1 MTSFRLSYVHQ
12 FPDRHGKIRRYFRR
26 SGFPRVALPGRPG
39 SAEFMA
45 AFNAAMQGAA
55 VLPPSRY
62 GNGTIGALWTD
73 YCRSAAYAN
82 LSASSKRIYRQ
93 IISPILEHH
102 GHRSVSGMKREHARQ
117 IVESVGLTA
126 PQWRTS
132 RFPCFACCFHS
143 QWTVAGVLT
152 IPAAVSSDTRGGE
165 FRSWTDEELTRYEK
179 RWPLGTRERLTYDL
193 LLFTT
198 QRGGDAVNI
207 KRSDIVAGILHLTQ
221 QKTGT
226 KLLIPIHPALE
237 RSIRAASSN
246 GIFVLSDTAGRP
258 IQRRTL
264 TGIVRRAAK
273 SAGLPADCVA
283 HGLRKSGMRLLAENG
298 ASENQ
303 LAAVSGHKS
312 MAEVQRYTKAA
323 DQAGLARAAM
333 NPIPEHQVANLRKVC
348 QIWFTSYCFR
358 YIIF

>member
-1 MTSFRLSYVHQ
+1 MTSFRLSHIHE
-12 FPDRHGKIRRYFRR
+12 FRDRHGKIRRYFRR
-26 SGFPRVALPGRPG
+26 SGFPRAVLPGRPG

-45 AFNAAMQGAA
+45 AYNAATQGAA

-126 PQWRTS
+126 P
-132 RFPCFACCFHS
+132 AM
-143 QWTVAGVLT
+143 ANLT
-152 IPAAVSSDTRGGE
+152 ISVLRLLFSFAMDSGWRSDNPCRGLKRYKGGE

-193 LLFTT
+193 LLYTT

-207 KRSDIVAGILHLTQ
+207 KRSDIAAGILHLTQ

-226 KLLIPIHPALE
+226 KLLIPIHSALE
-237 RSIRAASSN
+237 RSIRASSSK
-246 GIFVLSDTAGRP
+246 GIFILGDTAGRP

-264 TGIVRRAAK
+264 TGIIRRAAK

-333 NPIPEHQVANLRKVC
+333 KLIPDRK
-348 QIWFTSYCFR
+348 
-358 YIIF
+358 